1 MNRKWGLFGV
11 LVLGAVA
18 GSIAVLPG
26 DAAAQGSAGQ
36 SGTKTVVKLGVSGRP
51 DQAALELAFRRGY
64 FDELG
69 LDVQYVPATSGN
81 EFVAPLAR
89 GQLDVASGSPNAALF
104 NALNRDIDIRIVAD
118 FAHIAPK
125 DDGLISIVARKD
137 LIESGALKTVAD
149 LKGRP
154 ISAGNGR
161 GQVAALTVYTMFKMN
176 NVPLA
181 DQNVRHLNFPDSL
194 AALTSKT
201 IDAAF
206 LIEPLVTQADKQ
218 NVAKVFLKGS
228 DIRPGTHLSVVV
240 YSPMFSKQTDAA
252 NKFMIA
258 YLRGVRDYHDAFF
271 LKKDR
276 DAAIDILVKHLP
288 VKDRKVWE
296 DATPQTIDLN
306 GKVDVADLKAQAAI
320 YKEMADLVGTVPDLD
335 KFVDPQFA
343 KAALEVLGVR

>member
-1 MNRKWGLFGV
+1 MAIV
-11 LVLGAVA
+11 P
-18 GSIAVLPG
+18 S
-26 DAAAQGSAGQ
+26 DAAAQGSPAQPGA
-36 SGTKTVVKLGVSGRP
+36 KTVVKLGVSGRP

-64 FDELG
+64 FDQLG

-104 NALNRDIDIRIVAD
+104 NALNREIDIRIVAD

-137 LIESGALKTVAD
+137 LMESGALKTVAD

-154 ISAGNGR
+154 VAAGNGK

-181 DQNVRHLNFPDSL
+181 DQNVRNLNFPDSL
-194 AALTSKT
+194 AALGSKM

-240 YSPMFSKQTDAA
+240 YSPMFSKQTDTA

-258 YLRGVRDYHDAFF
+258 YLRGVRDYYDAFF
-271 LKKDR
+271 LKKNR
-276 DAAIDILVKHLP
+276 DAAIDILVANLP
-288 VKDRKVWE
+288 MKDRKVWE

-320 YKEMADLVGTVPDLD
+320 YKEMGDVTGGVPDLD
-335 KFVDPQFA
+335 KVVDPQFT
-343 KAALEVLGVR
+343 KAAIQALGAR